1 MVTSTLQ
8 SVLDLNAYVY
18 AVNRFLGLLH
28 ISYRDNYCLSEANST
43 TMPTVES
50 LTTLTSMLFIKQILV
65 LKGECLLIWDD
76 LSKTKGY
83 KVDIIESEEVYK

>member
-1 MVTSTLQ
+1 
-8 SVLDLNAYVY
+8 
-18 AVNRFLGLLH
+18 
-28 ISYRDNYCLSEANST
+28 
-43 TMPTVES
+43 MPTVES